1 MPAARSV
8 LAIILWGVIASAAT
22 TVGPSF
28 QLVAQSE
35 MQESLPAISVDTA
48 MWNDTAAHAGHFT
61 PPQPIA
67 NPIMLADTPYR
78 DAGVASIGDETFAVW
93 LRNDDV
99 TGQRIDRN
107 GNAIGAASPIAF
119 VDSRHTQR
127 IAVAASNDRYL
138 VALVAQSRIVGTTI
152 DINGNLIEY
161 NIPLVDGVFGR
172 NVERVSLAWNGSEF
186 LLVWDTSTSE
196 PWVTPCTLACSGADR
211 DVHALRIDAEGHAIA
226 GTETVLATGAGD
238 PDVASN
244 GHDFLVAWARFG
256 GGISVETIGAGS
268 SITLTNGQDYGPHL
282 AWDGAAYDLAW
293 INADNGLALHGDRL
307 ATSGAMLEPI
317 DFGHAYGGFQSR
329 DFDLA
334 AGDGKIVL
342 AVPADGHLRLQVLS
356 VTAASRSRVR
366 AVRH

>member
-1 MPAARSV
+1 MPAARDV
-8 LAIILWGVIASAAT
+8 LAIILCAAIASAAT

-28 QLVAQSE
+28 QLVAQSD

-67 NPIMLADTPYR
+67 NPISLAASPYR
-78 DAGVASIGDETFAVW
+78 DAGIASIGDETFAVW

-107 GNAIGAASPIAF
+107 GNAIGAPSPIAF

-127 IAVAASNDRYL
+127 IAVAAGRDRVL

-161 NIPLVDGVFGR
+161 SIPLVDGVFGR

-186 LLVWDTSTSE
+186 LLVWDASTSE
-196 PWVTPCTLACSGADR
+196 PWVTPCTLACSGEDR
-211 DVHALRIDAEGHAIA
+211 DVHAVIIDADGHARRE
-226 GTETVLATGAGD
+226 TETVLATGAGD

-244 GHDFLVAWARFG
+244 GRDFIVAWARFG
-256 GGISVETIGAGS
+256 GGISVQTIGHDPVMMTSGH
-268 SITLTNGQDYGPHL
+268 DYGPHL
-282 AWDGAAYDLAW
+282 GWDGTAYDLAW
-293 INADNGLALHGDRL
+293 INADNGLALNAARIG
-307 ATSGAMLEPI
+307 TNGLEPI
-317 DFGHAYGGFQSR
+317 VFGRSYGGFQSR

-334 AGDGKIVL
+334 AGDGKILL
-342 AVPADGHLRLQVLS
+342 AAPADGHLRLQVLS
-356 VTAASRSRVR
+356 VTPASSSRVR

>member
-1 MPAARSV
+1 MPSARSV

-28 QLVAQSE
+28 QLVAQSG

-48 MWNDTAAHAGHFT
+48 MWNDTAARAGHFT
-61 PPQPIA
+61 PPDPIA
-67 NPIMLADTPYR
+67 NPITLADTPYR
-78 DAGVASIGDETFAVW
+78 DAGVASIGEETFAVW

-99 TGQRIDRN
+99 TGQRIDRD
-107 GNAIGAASPIAF
+107 GNAIGAPSPIAF

-127 IAVAASNDRYL
+127 IAVAANNDRYL

-161 NIPLVDGVFGR
+161 NIPLVDGTFGR
-172 NVERVSLAWNGSEF
+172 NVERVSLAWNGREF
-186 LLVWDTSTSE
+186 LLVWDTSASE

-211 DVHALRIDAEGHAIA
+211 DVHAVRIDAEGHAIA
-226 GTETVLATGAGD
+226 GTETILATGAGD

-244 GHDFLVAWARFG
+244 GQEFLVAWARFG
-256 GGISVETIGAGS
+256 GGISIEKLGS
-268 SITLTNGQDYGPHL
+268 GNPVTLTNAHDYGPHL

-293 INADNGLALHGDRL
+293 INADNGLTLSGDRIS
-307 ATSGAMLEPI
+307 TSGTMLEPI
-317 DFGHAYGGFQSR
+317 DFGRVYSGFQSR

-334 AGDGKIVL
+334 AADGKIVL
-342 AVPADGHLRLQVLS
+342 AAPADGHLRLQVVS
-356 VTAASRSRVR
+356 VTAAPRSRVR